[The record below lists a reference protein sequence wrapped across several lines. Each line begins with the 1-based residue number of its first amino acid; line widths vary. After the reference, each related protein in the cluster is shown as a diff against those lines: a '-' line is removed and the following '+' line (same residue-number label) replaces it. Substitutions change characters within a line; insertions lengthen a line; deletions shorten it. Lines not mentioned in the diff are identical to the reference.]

1 MSKKIFINNL
11 NTFVSEQLM
20 AELRN
25 DGVDEEG
32 NPNPDANLMFGTFI
46 DKDSSEKPDGIK
58 KMLKRSKPRLA
69 MKYLSECDLIIY
81 DLHAGNPQDVR
92 LALEALKNTKFEE
105 PPDKT
110 LILVSSLM
118 AWSGT
123 DKNKEEIKTAE
134 QLAEEAAAK

>member
-1 MSKKIFINNL
+1 
-11 NTFVSEQLM
+11 
-20 AELRN
+20 
-25 DGVDEEG
+25 
-32 NPNPDANLMFGTFI
+32 
-46 DKDSSEKPDGIK
+46 
-58 KMLKRSKPRLA
+58 

-123 DKNKEEIKTAE
+123 DKNKEEIKSAE
-134 QLAEEAAAK
+134 QLAEEEAAKKAAEQADGDGEPKGSQDGSQAGDPETPPEAEDPEEP